1 MITTS
6 PLICGLFYIKP
17 NTRTPRQFLPLVD
30 IEAHTTILE
39 TTSRTKLTQTYFNP
53 SEVYNIPELQYTF
66 PLYDGVSVVGFICR
80 IGDRRIVGQVKEK
93 EKAKKVFKDAVA
105 RGEKA
110 ALLEQLPEASDVFT
124 TTVGNVPAGA
134 TVVVEI
140 TYMGEL
146 KHDAEVDGIRF
157 TIPTKIMPR
166 YGNYPVELAKGK
178 AKHAAGRNIRVTVDV
193 VMAEKS
199 FIKQIQS
206 PSHPIAVSLG
216 INSFAPKADPVM
228 YKASAVLNLESA
240 GLEKDFIIIVAAK
253 DTGIPTAILETH
265 PTIPNQRALMTTLVP
280 RFALPPEKPEV
291 VFICDR
297 SGSMSGSRIQ
307 LVKSA
312 LKVFLKSIPVGAKF
326 NICSFGSSY
335 SFLWKKSQTYSQST
349 LDEAIN
355 YVNAIE
361 ANMGG
366 TEMFQPIK
374 ATFDRRYKDIPLEV
388 MLLTDG
394 EIWDQDRLFAYL
406 NAQVIENKAAA
417 RVFTLGIGNGV
428 SHALIEGVAKA
439 GNGFSQSVGEG
450 EKMESKVV
458 RMLKGALTPHVVDYT
473 LEVKYSNE
481 DRMTDVGKDDYEIVE
496 KVTDSLKV
504 NLDLAEKKRAPHTV
518 QKPISLFDTSVDPD
532 EDIPV
537 SNDETGES
545 RYSHLPLVLPPKLLQ
560 APHIIPP
567 LYAFNRTC
575 VYLLMGPESSHLKP
589 KSVVLRGTSR
599 HGPLQLEIPIQ
610 ILDTPGETIHQ
621 LAARKAIAE
630 LEQGRGW
637 ITQAV
642 DSSGVLLKDKHES
655 QFSDMVER
663 EAVRLGVQ
671 FQVQGKWSSF
681 VAVENQQENEKAK
694 EKELLSVTN
703 AAVPPPSYTTTM
715 YSQQS
720 AAPPSSSQ
728 LYAYQASSLQGGGTR
743 ASKSR
748 SWGLGSI
755 GSVFRSRSSASSIS
769 SATPYAP
776 SAASYTPSAASYALS
791 TASQTSVGA
800 ESAAPTFGSAT
811 PTFTSTTSGF
821 GSITPTGVDSGPSP
835 RRRVS
840 SGYAIQPVPGSAPP
854 APPPPPPG
862 MAYSSPA
869 AMAMGAPYPSCP
881 PPPMAMGMPHP
892 SCPPPPMAMAYSSD
906 LPASFAPMAIAK
918 ATPYSSHSPPA
929 PSHPTASAIYSSY
942 SEDVELNADEDKEE
956 EEDLQTEQ
964 MTSVLKSTVEQL
976 NQAGNVQRILERGEK
991 LESLS
996 STADDLSASSMAFN
1010 SSAKKSKRSSGFGSL
1025 FSKPSSSSSRK
1036 SEVSESKKAFSKPV
1050 LSGSKLEILVEL
1062 QTFEGCWEWEE
1073 QLFSCI
1079 NILLAQAEK
1088 MAKDNGWD
1096 QKVVATALAIAYFE
1110 KKLAKE
1116 KDTWELVTDKAK
1128 GWLEGQ
1134 IGQDQAD
1141 AALEKAKELIV

>member
-1 MITTS
+1 MTTL
-6 PLICGLFYIKP
+6 PLICGLFYIQP

-30 IEAHTTILE
+30 IEAHSTILE

-66 PLYDGVSVVGFICR
+66 PLYDGVSVVGFTCR
-80 IGDRRIVGQVKEK
+80 IGDRTIVGQVKEK

-178 AKHAAGRNIRVTVDV
+178 AKHADGRNIRVTIDV

-253 DTGIPTAILETH
+253 DAGIPTAILETH
-265 PTIPNQRALMTTLVP
+265 PTIPNQRALMATLVP
-280 RFALPPEKPEV
+280 RFSLPPEKPEV

-349 LDEAIN
+349 LEEAIN
-355 YVNAIE
+355 HINTIE

-374 ATFDRRYKDIPLEV
+374 ATFDQRYKDIPLEV

-394 EIWDQDRLFAYL
+394 EIWDQERLFAYL
-406 NAQVIENKAAA
+406 NAQVIENKTAA

-473 LEVKYSNE
+473 LEVKYSDG
-481 DRMTDVGKDDYEIVE
+481 DRMTDVGEDDYEIVE

-504 NLDLAEKKRAPHTV
+504 NLDLAEKKPASPTV
-518 QKPISLFDTSVDPD
+518 QKPISLFDTTVDPD
-532 EDIPV
+532 EDMPV
-537 SNDETGES
+537 PNDESGES
-545 RYSHLPLVLPPKLLQ
+545 RYSHLPPVAPPKLLQ

-599 HGPLQLEIPIQ
+599 HGPLELEIPIQ

-642 DSSGVLLKDKHES
+642 DASGVLLKDKHES

-703 AAVPPPSYTTTM
+703 AAVPPPSYTMTI
-715 YSQQS
+715 SSAS
-720 AAPPSSSQ
+720 AAPSMAP
-728 LYAYQASSLQGGGTR
+728 QAFGG
-743 ASKSR
+743 A
-748 SWGLGSI
+748 
-755 GSVFRSRSSASSIS
+755 V
-769 SATPYAP
+769 P
-776 SAASYTPSAASYALS
+776 
-791 TASQTSVGA
+791 TSGF
-800 ESAAPTFGSAT
+800 AAPTFGSAT
-811 PTFTSTTSGF
+811 PTSISTTSGF
-821 GSITPTGVDSGPSP
+821 GSPH
-835 RRRVS
+835 RRAS
-840 SGYAIQPVPGSAPP
+840 SGYALPSAPGSACS
-854 APPPPPPG
+854 APPPPPPAP
-862 MAYSSPA
+862 M
-869 AMAMGAPYPSCP
+869 AMAMGMSYSSPPPPP
-881 PPPMAMGMPHP
+881 PPPM
-892 SCPPPPMAMAYSSD
+892 
-906 LPASFAPMAIAK
+906 
-918 ATPYSSHSPPA
+918 
-929 PSHPTASAIYSSY
+929 ASAIYSSY
-942 SEDVELNADEDKEE
+942 SEDEELNADEDKEE
-956 EEDLQTEQ
+956 GNLQMEQ
-964 MTSVLKSTVEQL
+964 MMGVLKSNAEQL
-976 NQAGNVQRILERGEK
+976 NQAGSIQRILERGEK

-996 STADDLSASSMAFN
+996 SKSDDLSISSMAFN

-1025 FSKPSSSSSRK
+1025 FSKPSISSSRNK
-1036 SEVSESKKAFSKPV
+1036 SEASESKKTSEIKKASSKPA

-1141 AALEKAKELIV
+1141 AALEKAEELIV

>member
-1 MITTS
+1 MTVPI
-6 PLICGLFYIKP
+6 ICGLYYIQ
-17 NTRTPRQFLPLVD
+17 THRRFLPLVD
-30 IEAHTTILE
+30 IDAHTTILE

-53 SEVYNIPELQYTF
+53 SETYNIPELQYTF
-66 PLYDGVSVVGFICR
+66 PLYDGVSVVGFTCR
-80 IGDRRIVGQVKEK
+80 IGDRTIVGQVKEK

-110 ALLEQLPEASDVFT
+110 ALLEQLPDASDVFT

-157 TIPTKIMPR
+157 TIPTKVMPR
-166 YGNYPVELAKGK
+166 YGSYPVELAKGNVK
-178 AKHAAGRNIRVTVDV
+178 RAAGGNIRVTIDV

-216 INSFAPKADPVM
+216 TNSFAPKADPVM
-228 YKASAVLNLESA
+228 YKASAVLNLDGA

-265 PTIPNQRALMTTLVP
+265 PTIPNQRALMATLVP
-280 RFALPPEKPEV
+280 RFSLPPEKPEV

-297 SGSMSGSRIQ
+297 SGSMAGSRIQ

-349 LDEAIN
+349 LEEAIMH
-355 YVNAIE
+355 VSTIE

-374 ATFDRRYKDIPLEV
+374 ATFEQRYKDIPLEV

-394 EIWDQDRLFAYL
+394 EIWDQERLFAYL
-406 NAQVIENKAAA
+406 NTQVIENKTAT

-450 EKMESKVV
+450 EKMESKVI

-473 LEVKYSNE
+473 LEVKYSDE
-481 DRMTDVGKDDYEIVE
+481 DRMTDVGEDDYEIVE

-504 NLDLAEKKRAPHTV
+504 NLDLAEKKPASPKV
-518 QKPISLFDTSVDPD
+518 QKPISLFDTSVDLD
-532 EDIPV
+532 EEIPV
-537 SNDETGES
+537 SDDESGES
-545 RYSHLPLVLPPKLLQ
+545 RYSHLPLVSPPKLLQ

-567 LYAFNRTC
+567 LYAFNRTS
-575 VYLLMGPESSHLKP
+575 VYLLMGPESSQLKP

-637 ITQAV
+637 ITQAE
-642 DSSGVLLKDKHES
+642 DSNGVLLKDRHES

-681 VAVENQQENEKAK
+681 VAVENQQENEKSK
-694 EKELLSVTN
+694 EVELLSVTN
-703 AAVPPPSYTTTM
+703 TTAPPPPPAPPAYTKHSRKSRGSTIQFISTTTERVAK
-715 YSQQS
+715 SL
-720 AAPPSSSQ
+720 SSSR
-728 LYAYQASSLQGGGTR
+728 LS
-743 ASKSR
+743 
-748 SWGLGSI
+748 LGSI
-755 GSVFRSRSSASSIS
+755 GSAFRRRSSASPPSAPQAFGASSITPQAYGANQPHGGAFGSAGSAPGFGSAS
-769 SATPYAP
+769 SAFAF
-776 SAASYTPSAASYALS
+776 
-791 TASQTSVGA
+791 G
-800 ESAAPTFGSAT
+800 SAAPTNG
-811 PTFTSTTSGF
+811 GF
-821 GSITPTGVDSGPSP
+821 GSVSYAPQSAAAPTRPAASLAYVPSP
-835 RRRVS
+835 GR
-840 SGYAIQPVPGSAPP
+840 GSARP
-854 APPPPPPG
+854 APPPPPP
-862 MAYSSPA
+862 AP
-869 AMAMGAPYPSCP
+869 MAMRMSASSHSPPPP
-881 PPPMAMGMPHP
+881 PPPMAPTT
-892 SCPPPPMAMAYSSD
+892 SCSSFQD
-906 LPASFAPMAIAK
+906 DELID
-918 ATPYSSHSPPA
+918 Y
-929 PSHPTASAIYSSY
+929 
-942 SEDVELNADEDKEE
+942 EDE
-956 EEDLQTEQ
+956 EEDRGQLDQMLDNLSNSAEQ
-964 MTSVLKSTVEQL
+964 VNREVQQQNSMLASISVSVD
-976 NQAGNVQRILERGEK
+976 GVHGSLERGER
-991 LESLS
+991 LDSLVSKTDELAGS
-996 STADDLSASSMAFN
+996 SKAFYA
-1010 SSAKKSKRSSGFGSL
+1010 SAKKSKKSPGFGSL
-1025 FSKPSSSSSRK
+1025 FGKSASSSSSSK
-1036 SEVSESKKAFSKPV
+1036 SEALESKKAASKPAASKPV

-1062 QTFEGCWEWEE
+1062 QTFVGCWEWEE

-1128 GWLEGQ
+1128 EWLESQ

-1141 AALEKAKELIV
+1141 TALEKAEELIV